1 MNSPVAHRAV
11 WISIALVT
19 AIALIALLPLLP
31 SERPLESTAAV
42 TCPPGYQPWA
52 AAEAEE
58 RQVEALLGA
67 EEEAEER
74 APAGKAEE
82 GERER

>member
-19 AIALIALLPLLP
+19 AIALIALPLLP
-31 SERPLESTAAV
+31 GERPLESIAAV